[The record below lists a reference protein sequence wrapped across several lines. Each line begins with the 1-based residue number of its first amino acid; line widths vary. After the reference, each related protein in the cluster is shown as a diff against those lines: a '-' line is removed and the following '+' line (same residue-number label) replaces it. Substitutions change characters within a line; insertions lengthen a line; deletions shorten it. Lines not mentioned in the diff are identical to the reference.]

1 MRIRYFTLIVMLV
14 VVVSADLRAS
24 VFPKIPEIILGVN
37 QPGPVGVP
45 TDVERSPSPWLLT
58 DADITL
64 LKGIGVNTI
73 RIPVYPTNIGL
84 DGVKLTWKHGD
95 KFDAAEADKWPV
107 DWKLLDATLDQF
119 RKHGIT
125 PYICP
130 HPYPLANWMTI
141 YIPEDAERCLWF
153 TALIVKHVSAKYGNN
168 VIYGWYENIWMNSM
182 EPWYSG
188 AYRHSL
194 SAMFPDEWHQMLRKM
209 YKGNIK
215 SLNKVWNTNYKLF
228 DEAPVW
234 DMGSISGIP
243 ADAYNNRR
251 TYDLRTAIDLLS
263 RECLLSWRA
272 QLKQIAPGA
281 MWAGACLHDG
291 FNGMYD
297 TRSGNPPACN
307 WGIRTHAITSDILAA
322 DNYQY
327 PQKALT
333 AYRTIAKIAASEK
346 KSYMAVEIN
355 GQSPTAFDAM
365 TKASGSIRGALVWSG
380 KEDAFG
386 LIKMD
391 GSINKNSFDA
401 IEVLFKRLNNRKP
414 EQKRYVPGTAY
425 VYFPE
430 ETYRS
435 AVLKSSHLD
444 AYDHVCDTLSPAVL
458 EPVLTSE
465 LLKLP
470 GDAPIYVL
478 EKYLPSKAIK
488 AIKQLGNRV
497 ICPHPYFVDENGKR
511 VERTYVPKDFY
522 AELSK
527 SKYGKELMDS
537 FLRVEEKEY
546 NAAFRD
552 EGAKAYTASE
562 FKSENEITAGAAYS
576 PIDLID
582 GDPVAS
588 RVVFM
593 DKRQHEYIDVELPT
607 ARSVYGVFIETA
619 IEDPGRRPAYIEIL
633 VSDDGK
639 SWREVYATSTI
650 RSDRIHIRFKPVSAR
665 YVRFDLGESADS
677 IGTRLMEVGVLGK

>member
-1 MRIRYFTLIVMLV
+1 MRIRCFILIVMLITIGGTG
-14 VVVSADLRAS
+14 LRAS
-24 VFPKIPEIILGVN
+24 VFTKIPEVILGVN

-45 TDVERSPSPWLLT
+45 YDVERSPSPWLLT

-84 DGVKLTWKHGD
+84 DGVKLTWKRGD

-107 DWKLLDATLDQF
+107 DWKLLDATLAQF
-119 RKHGIT
+119 QKHQIT

-153 TALIVKHVSAKYGNN
+153 TALIAKHVSIKYGNN
-168 VIYGWYENIWMNSM
+168 AIYGWYENIWKNSM

-188 AYRHSL
+188 VYRHSL
-194 SAMFPDEWHQMLRKM
+194 SAMFPAEWHRMLKKM

-215 SLNKVWNTNYKLF
+215 SLNKVWNTNYTSF
-228 DEAPVW
+228 DEALVW

-263 RECLLSWRA
+263 RERLLSCRA
-272 QLKQIAPGA
+272 QLKKIAPGA

-291 FNGMYD
+291 FYGMYD

-307 WGIRTHAITSDILAA
+307 WSIRTHAITSDVLAA

-327 PQKALT
+327 PQKMLA

-355 GQSPTAFDAM
+355 GQSPAAFDAM

-391 GSINKNSFDA
+391 GSVNKASFDA
-401 IEVLFKRLNNRKP
+401 VKQLFAYLNDLKP
-414 EQKRYVPGTAY
+414 EQKRYMPGTAC

-435 AVLKSSHLD
+435 AVLKTSHLD
-444 AYDHVCDTLSPAVL
+444 AYDHVCDTLSPSVL

-470 GDAPIYVL
+470 GDTPIYVL
-478 EKYLPSKAIK
+478 EKYLPGKAIE
-488 AIKQLGNRV
+488 AINKLGNRV
-497 ICPHPYFVDENGKR
+497 ICPHPYFIDENGKR
-511 VERTYVPKDFY
+511 VARTYVPKDFY
-522 AELSK
+522 AELAK
-527 SKYGKELMDS
+527 SKYGKELLDS
-537 FLRVEEKEY
+537 FLRVEEKES
-546 NAAFRD
+546 NAAFKD
-552 EGAKAYTASE
+552 EGAKAYTTSE
-562 FKSENEITAGAAYS
+562 FKTENEITAGAAYN
-576 PIDLID
+576 PMDLID
-582 GDPVAS
+582 GDSVAS
-588 RVVFM
+588 RVVFA
-593 DKRQHEYIDVELPT
+593 DKRQHEYIDIELPV
-607 ARSVYGVFIETA
+607 ARWVYGAFIETA
-619 IEDPGRRPAYIEIL
+619 FEDPGRRPVHVEIQ

-639 SWREVYATSTI
+639 AWHEVYATSTI
-650 RSDRIHIRFKPVSAR
+650 RSDRIHIRFKLVSAR
-665 YVRFDLGESADS
+665 YVRFDLGESTDS